1 MQFLY
6 QFPQLLYHCYSFH
19 LYIQLSFC
27 MVNGIK
33 VAALLLPPA
42 YKKSCLTLL
51 TCVVDMMA
59 NTFCFTVISIVYY
72 LPADY

>member
-1 MQFLY
+1 
-6 QFPQLLYHCYSFH
+6 
-19 LYIQLSFC
+19 

-51 TCVVDMMA
+51 TCVVDMVP